1 MDFIRILADQK
12 EEMNALPL
20 DTYCQRERRSDID
33 LSSPLVQVVTGMRR
47 SGKTVLCHQVL
58 HASGLNYA
66 YINFDDESLANLD
79 ASQLNDV
86 LEAAYVVYGDFTHLF
101 MDEIQ
106 NIDGWE
112 LFINRLLRKGLHV
125 ILTGSNSNLLSD
137 ELGTHLTGRYKEI
150 ELLPLS
156 FKEFLSFSNIP
167 KEHASTKELARC
179 KEAYLDY
186 SLNGGLPECRMVSD
200 SRSYIKTLYNA
211 ILFKD
216 VSKRYNVR
224 YPKVLARLSA
234 IMMDNFCREV
244 NYSDIAKLLSVK
256 GVHTL
261 QNYADYLE
269 RACLFR
275 LLPRFSHKPLRR
287 RQSEKAYAIDL
298 GMVTSFTGTTENGDN
313 AGWRMK
319 NAVFLKLYA
328 EHERED
334 YELFYWK
341 NGCEVDFVLV
351 RKQRVIRLIQ
361 VSYDI
366 SNEKTRQR
374 EINALLKAS
383 SQLSCDDLTII
394 NFSEN
399 STHEQDGKRITICS
413 IIDFLLEEW

>member
-1 MDFIRILADQK
+1 MDFIRILTDQK
-12 EEMNALPL
+12 EERDALPL
-20 DTYCQRERRSDID
+20 ETFCRRERHDDID
-33 LSSPLVQVVTGMRR
+33 LGSPLAQVVTGMRR

-58 HASGLNYA
+58 HDSGKNYA
-66 YINFDDESLANLD
+66 YINFDDEYLANLS
-79 ASQLNDV
+79 AGNLNDV
-86 LEAAYVVYGDFTHLF
+86 LEAAYVVYGDFSYIF

-112 LFINRLLRKGLHV
+112 LFVNRLIRRGLHV

-150 ELLPLS
+150 VLLPLS
-156 FKEFLSFSNIP
+156 FKEYLSFSNIP
-167 KEHASTKELARC
+167 KACASTRALAKC

-186 SLNGGLPECRMVSD
+186 SLNGGLPESRLFSD

-216 VSKRYNVR
+216 VTKRYNVR

-244 NYSDIAKLLSVK
+244 NYLEISKALSVK

-261 QNYADYLE
+261 QNYASYLE

-275 LLPRFSHKPLRR
+275 LLPRFSFKPLRR

-298 GMVTSFTGTTENGDN
+298 GMVTAFTGVNENGDN
-313 AGWRMK
+313 SGWRME
-319 NAVFLKLYA
+319 NIVFLKLYS
-328 EHERED
+328 EHEHGD
-334 YELFYWK
+334 YELYYWK

-351 RKQRVIRLIQ
+351 RTQRVIRLIQ

-374 EINALLKAS
+374 EIGALLKAS
-383 SQLSCDDLTII
+383 TQLSCDDLVLINLSEESIHEQNGKRIQIRSII
-394 NFSEN
+394 NF
-399 STHEQDGKRITICS
+399 
-413 IIDFLLEEW
+413 LLGQ

>member
-1 MDFIRILADQK
+1 MDFVRILSDQK
-12 EEMNALPL
+12 EERDALPL
-20 DTYCQRERRSDID
+20 ETYCRRERHDEID
-33 LSSPLVQVVTGMRR
+33 LASPLAQVVTGMRR

-58 HASGLNYA
+58 HDSGQNYA
-66 YINFDDESLANLD
+66 YINFDDESLANL
-79 ASQLNDV
+79 SSEQLNDV
-86 LEAAYVVYGDFTHLF
+86 LEASYVVYGDFSHIF

-112 LFINRLLRKGLHV
+112 LFVNRLLRRGLHI

-150 ELLPLS
+150 TLLPLS
-156 FKEFLSFSNIP
+156 FKEFLSFSKIP
-167 KEHASTKELARC
+167 QDPTSTKALARC

-186 SLNGGLPECRMVSD
+186 SFNGGLPEARMLSD
-200 SRSYIKTLYNA
+200 SRNYIKTLYNA

-244 NYSDIAKLLSVK
+244 NYSEIAKSLSVK

-261 QNYADYLE
+261 QNYASYLE
-269 RACLFR
+269 KACLFK
-275 LLPRFSHKPLRR
+275 LLPRFSFKPLRR
-287 RQSEKAYAIDL
+287 RQSEKAYAVDL
-298 GMVTSFTGTTENGDN
+298 GMVTAFTGVTENGDN
-313 AGWRMK
+313 SGWRME
-319 NAVFLKLYA
+319 NIVFLKLYS
-328 EHERED
+328 EHERDD
-334 YELFYWK
+334 YELYYWK

-366 SNEKTRQR
+366 SNAKTRQR
-374 EINALLKAS
+374 EIDALIKAS
-383 SQLSCDDLTII
+383 SQLSCDDLMLI
-394 NFSEN
+394 NFTEDSI
-399 STHEQDGKRITICS
+399 HEQNGKRIQICS
-413 IIDFLLEEW
+413 IIGFLLGK